1 MPVSLNVILHPTLSS
16 LLEAR
21 IKLDNV
27 IVQFSAELTDQDI
40 SSSLA
45 YNNTKGQPFIKNV
58 GFLLQHFFNHQT
70 HHRGQV
76 SALLS
81 QVGADIGVTDFL
93 MSIPDE

>member
-1 MPVSLNVILHPTLSS
+1 M
-16 LLEAR
+16 
-21 IKLDNV
+21 
-27 IVQFSAELTDQDI
+27 QFTSELTDQAI
-40 SSSLA
+40 ASPLA
-45 YNNTKGQPFIKNV
+45 YSNTKGQLFVKNV

-81 QVGADIGVTDFL
+81 QVGADVGVTDLL